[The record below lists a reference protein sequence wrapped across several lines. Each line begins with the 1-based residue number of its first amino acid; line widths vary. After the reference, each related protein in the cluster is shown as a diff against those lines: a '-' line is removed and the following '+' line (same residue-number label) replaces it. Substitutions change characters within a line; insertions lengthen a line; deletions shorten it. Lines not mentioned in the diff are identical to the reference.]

1 MDNQTYW
8 PVANQKYPWLTS
20 DEIKKLED
28 YADRS
33 WLTWALK
40 LQFQSKLY
48 KQYSTYKE
56 QEQRKEDRAAAE
68 NQLTYR
74 SIKTNDKKQSNT
86 DKNSVRMEQLVD
98 LVKDKYWLDAKA
110 DTKAVFNKI
119 VQQAQDKHVS
129 SDILNNYLNNW
140 DETFLVKMWY
150 KSAAEV
156 AKEKTLEE
164 WWTVRDNIKQ
174 WAKNIWGGLLTS
186 FSKDFAKAWVNAT
199 AWTMDKFWV
208 DEDTIE
214 KKKANAMS
222 KLDKIYDIW
231 QDEDSIGYN
240 VADIG
245 WDLLQLATWGWEIKL
260 WAKALAKSVPF
271 LEKLAKLWKTTD
283 DLVKEAPVI
292 WKLLSFTTRKWTQ
305 WAADTIL
312 YNAINW
318 EWTDLWEAWEWAAIN
333 TVLWWVWKLL
343 PSKDRLQSA
352 AKWLEIGWL
361 INKNTLKNVNTNLQR
376 AWAAEFRDV
385 EAAWEW
391 MLGREVKWN
400 KKEIAKQ
407 LENHADVFSKA
418 KQELLNLSKTRK
430 ESEAATKIRDFL
442 EKLYTKHELWNE
454 DTLEW
459 LKLIA
464 NKTDWS
470 AQELNYLIGKFD
482 DATKLFKWDAS
493 LWEWATKEWL
503 WNLRRK
509 LKEQIEDIIDKDW
522 LWDMKKIN
530 NEIQTAATLREWV
543 LWKLEWE
550 IVKSKVPWWLT
561 HAIAMAAEAIGV
573 PTVMRDVANTIAK
586 YTWMEKTNIEKLLKE
601 NWAFDD
607 EFLKKV
613 VPENKREAFKNAIND
628 ITGKTP
634 KNTTTDL
641 ARTDQLKVRD
651 NKPFK
656 ETASKEKT
664 KSTKWTKSSWLER
677 LIRQF
682 LLTQTEEIID
692 NE

>member
-1 MDNQTYW
+1 MAQDIFW
-8 PVANQKYPWLTS
+8 PIANQKYPWLTKEES
-20 DEIKKLED
+20 TKIDN
-28 YADRS
+28 YSSAS
-33 WLTWALK
+33 GLTWMK
-40 LQFQSKLY
+40 LLQYQSNLY
-48 KQYSTYKE
+48 KEYINYKSQKE
-56 QEQRKEDRAAAE
+56 RDEDRTQAK
-68 NQLTYR
+68 NQLTYA
-74 SIKTNDKKQSNT
+74 SMKTEDKKQSNNYQNQERLE
-86 DKNSVRMEQLVD
+86 DLVD
-98 LVKDKYWLDAKA
+98 TVKNKYNLSSLMSSNDVMNWLVQKA
-110 DTKAVFNKI
+110 HDDWVSIDLLNK
-119 VQQAQDKHVS
+119 
-129 SDILNNYLNNW
+129 YLNDW
-140 DETFLVKMWY
+140 DKTFLYEMW
-150 KSAAEV
+150 
-156 AKEKTLEE
+156 LEE
-164 WWTVRDNIKQ
+164 RPVAWTSVRDNIKQ

-199 AWTMDKFWV
+199 AWAMDKFWV

-231 QDEDSIGYN
+231 QDENSIAYN

-245 WDLLQLATWGWEIKL
+245 WDLLQLATWEWEIKI

-312 YNAINW
+312 YNALNW
-318 EWTDLWEAWEWAAIN
+318 EWTDLWEMWEWAAIN
-333 TVLWWVWKLL
+333 TVLWWGWKLI

-376 AWAAEFRDV
+376 AWEAAFRDI

-391 MLGREVKWN
+391 MLGREVKWS

-418 KQELLNLSKTRK
+418 KQELLKLSWTRE
-430 ESEAATKIRDFL
+430 ESEAATKVRDFL

-454 DTLEW
+454 ETLAW
-459 LKLIA
+459 LKAIKG
-464 NKTDWS
+464 KTDWS
-470 AQELNYLIGKFD
+470 AQELENMLWKFD
-482 DATKLFKWDAS
+482 DATKLFKWDAD
-493 LWEWATKEWL
+493 LWAWADKEWL

-509 LKEQIEDIIDKDW
+509 LKEQIEDIINKDW

-550 IVKSKVPWWLT
+550 MVKSKVPWWLT

-573 PTVMRDVANTIAK
+573 PTVMRDIANAIAK

-656 ETASKEKT
+656 ETTSKEKT
-664 KSTKWTKSSWLER
+664 KSNKWTKSRWLEN

-682 LLTQTEEIID
+682 LLTQTEEMID
-692 NE
+692 NK

>member
-1 MDNQTYW
+1 MAQDIFW
-8 PVANQKYPWLTS
+8 HIANQKYPWLTKEES
-20 DEIKKLED
+20 TKIDN
-28 YADRS
+28 YSSAS
-33 WLTWALK
+33 GLTWMK
-40 LQFQSKLY
+40 LLQYQSNLY
-48 KQYSTYKE
+48 KEYINYKSQKE
-56 QEQRKEDRAAAE
+56 RDEDRTQAK
-68 NQLTYR
+68 NQLTYA
-74 SIKTNDKKQSNT
+74 SMKTEDKKQSNNYQNQERLE
-86 DKNSVRMEQLVD
+86 DLVD
-98 LVKDKYWLDAKA
+98 TVKNKYNLSSLMSSNDVMNWLVQKA
-110 DTKAVFNKI
+110 HDDWVSIDLLNK
-119 VQQAQDKHVS
+119 
-129 SDILNNYLNNW
+129 YLNDW
-140 DETFLVKMWY
+140 DRTFLYEMWL
-150 KSAAEV
+150 EQRPV
-156 AKEKTLEE
+156 A
-164 WWTVRDNIKQ
+164 WTSVWDNIKQ

-199 AWTMDKFWV
+199 AWAMDKFWV

-231 QDEDSIGYN
+231 QDENSIGYN

-245 WDLLQLATWGWEIKL
+245 WDLLQLATWEWEIKL

-283 DLVKEAPVI
+283 DLVKEAPFI
-292 WKLLSFTTRKWTQ
+292 WKLLSFTARKWTQ

-312 YNAINW
+312 YNALNW
-318 EWTDLWEAWEWAAIN
+318 EWTDLWEMWEWAVIN
-333 TVLWWVWKLL
+333 TVLWWAWKLI

-376 AWAAEFRDV
+376 AWEAEFRDI

-391 MLGREVKWN
+391 LLGREVKWS
-400 KKEIAKQ
+400 KKEIDKQ
-407 LENHADVFSKA
+407 LKNHADVFSKA
-418 KQELLNLSKTRK
+418 KQELLKLSWTRE
-430 ESEAATKIRDFL
+430 ESEAATKVRDFL

-454 DTLEW
+454 ETLAW
-459 LKLIA
+459 LKAIKG
-464 NKTDWS
+464 KTYWS
-470 AQELNYLIGKFD
+470 AQELENMLWKLD
-482 DATKLFKWDAS
+482 DATKLFKWDAD
-493 LWEWATKEWL
+493 LWAWAEKEWL

-509 LKEQIEDIIDKDW
+509 LKEQIEDIINKDW

-550 IVKSKVPWWLT
+550 MVKSKVPWWLT

-573 PTVMRDVANTIAK
+573 PTVMRDIANTIAK

-634 KNTTTDL
+634 KDTTTDL

-656 ETASKEKT
+656 ETTSKEKT
-664 KSTKWTKSSWLER
+664 KSTKWAKSSWLEN

>member
-1 MDNQTYW
+1 MAQDIFW
-8 PVANQKYPWLTS
+8 PIANQKYPWLTKEES
-20 DEIKKLED
+20 TKIDN
-28 YADRS
+28 YSSAS
-33 WLTWALK
+33 GLTWMK
-40 LQFQSKLY
+40 LLQYQSNLY
-48 KQYSTYKE
+48 KEYINYKSQKE
-56 QEQRKEDRAAAE
+56 RDEDRTQAK
-68 NQLTYR
+68 NQLTYA
-74 SIKTNDKKQSNT
+74 SMKTEDKKQSNNYQNQERLE
-86 DKNSVRMEQLVD
+86 DLVD
-98 LVKDKYWLDAKA
+98 TVKNKYNLSSLMSSNDVMNWLVQKA
-110 DTKAVFNKI
+110 HDDWVSIDLLNK
-119 VQQAQDKHVS
+119 
-129 SDILNNYLNNW
+129 YLNDW
-140 DETFLVKMWY
+140 DKTFLYEMW
-150 KSAAEV
+150 
-156 AKEKTLEE
+156 LEE
-164 WWTVRDNIKQ
+164 RPVAWTSVRDNIKQ

-199 AWTMDKFWV
+199 AWAMDKFWV

-231 QDEDSIGYN
+231 QDENSIGYN

-245 WDLLQLATWGWEIKL
+245 WDLLQLATWEWEIKI

-312 YNAINW
+312 YNALNW
-318 EWTDLWEAWEWAAIN
+318 EWTDLWEMWEWATIN
-333 TVLWWVWKLL
+333 TVLWWAWKLI

-376 AWAAEFRDV
+376 AWEAAFRDI

-391 MLGREVKWN
+391 LLGREVKWS

-418 KQELLNLSKTRK
+418 KQELLKLSWTRE
-430 ESEAATKIRDFL
+430 ESEVATKVRDFL

-454 DTLEW
+454 ETLAW
-459 LKLIA
+459 LKAIKG
-464 NKTDWS
+464 NTDWS
-470 AQELNYLIGKFD
+470 AQELENMLWKFD
-482 DATKLFKWDAS
+482 DATKLFKWDAD
-493 LWEWATKEWL
+493 LWAWADKEWL

-509 LKEQIEDIIDKDW
+509 LKEQIEDIINKDW

-550 IVKSKVPWWLT
+550 MVKSKVPWWLT

-573 PTVMRDVANTIAK
+573 PTVMRDIANTIAK

-656 ETASKEKT
+656 ETTSKEKT
-664 KSTKWTKSSWLER
+664 KSTKWTKSSWLEK

-682 LLTQTEEIID
+682 LLTQTEEMID

>member
-1 MDNQTYW
+1 MAQDIFW
-8 PVANQKYPWLTS
+8 PIANQKYPWLTKEES
-20 DEIKKLED
+20 TKIDN
-28 YADRS
+28 YSSAS
-33 WLTWALK
+33 GLTWMK
-40 LQFQSKLY
+40 LLQYQSNLY
-48 KQYSTYKE
+48 KEYINYKSQKE
-56 QEQRKEDRAAAE
+56 RDEDRTQAK
-68 NQLTYR
+68 NQLTYA
-74 SIKTNDKKQSNT
+74 SMKTEDKKQSNNYQNQERLE
-86 DKNSVRMEQLVD
+86 DLVD
-98 LVKDKYWLDAKA
+98 TVKNKYNLSSLMSSNDVMNWLVQKA
-110 DTKAVFNKI
+110 HDDWVSIDLLNK
-119 VQQAQDKHVS
+119 
-129 SDILNNYLNNW
+129 YLNDW
-140 DETFLVKMWY
+140 DKTFLYEMWL
-150 KSAAEV
+150 EQRPV
-156 AKEKTLEE
+156 A
-164 WWTVRDNIKQ
+164 WTSVWDNIKQ

-199 AWTMDKFWV
+199 AWAMDKFWV

-245 WDLLQLATWGWEIKL
+245 WDLLQLATWEWEIKL

-283 DLVKEAPVI
+283 DLVKEAPFI
-292 WKLLSFTTRKWTQ
+292 WKLLSFTARKWTQ

-312 YNAINW
+312 YNALNW
-318 EWTDLWEAWEWAAIN
+318 EWTDLWEIWEWAAIN
-333 TVLWWVWKLL
+333 TVLWWAWKLI

-376 AWAAEFRDV
+376 AWEAEFRDI

-391 MLGREVKWN
+391 LLGREVKWS

-418 KQELLNLSKTRK
+418 KQELLKLSWTRE
-430 ESEAATKIRDFL
+430 ESEVATKVRDFL

-454 DTLEW
+454 ETLAW
-459 LKLIA
+459 LKAIKG
-464 NKTDWS
+464 KTDWS
-470 AQELNYLIGKFD
+470 AQELENMLRKFD
-482 DATKLFKWDAS
+482 DATKLFKWDAD
-493 LWEWATKEWL
+493 LWAWADKEWL

-509 LKEQIEDIIDKDW
+509 LKEQIEDIINKDW

-550 IVKSKVPWWLT
+550 MVKSKVPWWLT

-628 ITGKTP
+628 ITGKAP

-656 ETASKEKT
+656 ETTSKEKT
-664 KSTKWTKSSWLER
+664 KSTKWTKLSWLET